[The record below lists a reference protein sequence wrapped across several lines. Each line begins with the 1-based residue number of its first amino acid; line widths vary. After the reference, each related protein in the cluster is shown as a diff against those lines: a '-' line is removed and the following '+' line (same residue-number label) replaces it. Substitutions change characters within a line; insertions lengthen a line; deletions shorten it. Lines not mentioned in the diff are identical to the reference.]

1 MTTGQ
6 VIGIVTAGSQKFV
19 IEATEH
25 RDGTKVGQLVDV
37 RCNGELIHAYY
48 AASLEDGFCDAL
60 DLIRDEL
67 RDLPAGKVWGLLELV
82 AS

>member
-6 VIGIVTAGSQKFV
+6 VIGVVTAGSQKFV
-19 IEATEH
+19 IEAVALGNITIVSVT
-25 RDGTKVGQLVDV
+25 RDGIL
-37 RCNGELIHAYY
+37 LY
-48 AASLEDGFCDAL
+48 SLHNEVLTDGFCDAL

-67 RDLPAGKVWGLLELV
+67 RELPAGKVWGLLELV